1 VYIIHDR
8 GAVRGTEADTWS
20 SKITTW
26 LINKANTI
34 WKARNEELHKPSSP
48 DNQQIARAAL
58 ELQARVREL
67 YEQKD
72 NVNYQDRDLFEIPL
86 ESRLQHSVSIMRA
99 WVTSTSKTLGICIE
113 DFAVATARSNSDIRT
128 HLPIRAREPTTPS
141 LPAQAAMTDES
152 APLPVQEAIRPTETI
167 VLLDTS
173 TSDSSDSDSDS
184 EDIGRRSIITA
195 LQAFAG
201 RTRRRA
207 KGQTSSKQ
215 RKRQQQQTN
224 KKSCKSI
231 DTDTASESDS
241 SQGNKEPPIARKFTP
256 KPKKQSTLTSYNF
269 GREKAPKQ
277 QTPKASEIDSEE
289 TRPHHQEWLSPHPE
303 QHRRREVSSGSR
315 IWDAGRTNREGG
327 GGPARV
333 AKFCDKSTQ
342 QLGSAADSTPV
353 VL

>member
-1 VYIIHDR
+1 LHRLPLIILSLKWHSPKASSCVTVPVTA
-8 GAVRGTEADTWS
+8 GLWVRH
-20 SKITTW
+20 I
-26 LINKANTI
+26 
-34 WKARNEELHKPSSP
+34 
-48 DNQQIARAAL
+48 
-58 ELQARVREL
+58 
-67 YEQKD
+67 
-72 NVNYQDRDLFEIPL
+72 F
-86 ESRLQHSVSIMRA
+86 
-99 WVTSTSKTLGICIE
+99 
-113 DFAVATARSNSDIRT
+113 NS
-128 HLPIRAREPTTPS
+128 
-141 LPAQAAMTDES
+141 PAQAAMTDES

-277 QTPKASEIDSEE
+277 QTPKASE
-289 TRPHHQEWLSPHPE
+289 
-303 QHRRREVSSGSR
+303 
-315 IWDAGRTNREGG
+315 
-327 GGPARV
+327 
-333 AKFCDKSTQ
+333 FCCKKY
-342 QLGSAADSTPV
+342 L
-353 VL
+353 